1 MQIRVINPNTTA
13 SMTEAIGVAAQR
25 VAAPGTRIV
34 AVNPADGPAS
44 IECHFD
50 DAVAAVGVCEEV
62 RRGEAEGADGYVIA
76 CFGDPGLN
84 AARELTRAPVVGIA
98 QAAFQMAALV
108 SARFSVVT
116 TLARTVII
124 AEELL
129 HRYGSAALCQKVR
142 AVEIPVLD
150 LEQDIG
156 TAVGR
161 IIDESRRA
169 RDEDRAGAIVLG
181 CGGMAGFEQEISAA
195 VGLPVIEGVSAAVK
209 LVEATVGLGLFTS
222 KQGDLA
228 PPPAKCFSGRFAHFS
243 GGAA

>member
-1 MQIRVINPNTTA
+1 MQIRIINPNTTA
-13 SMTEAIGVAAQR
+13 SMTEAIGEAAQR

-62 RRGEAEGADGYVIA
+62 RRGEAEGANGYVIA

-142 AVEIPVLD
+142 AVEIPVLE

-156 TAVGR
+156 AAVGR

-181 CGGMAGFEQEISAA
+181 CGGMAGFEQEISQA

-222 KQGDLA
+222 KHGDLA
-228 PPPAKCFSGRFAHFS
+228 APPAKCFSGRFAHFS